1 MSKIVTKFVYVP
13 LNKRHEFHMMKEQNS
28 NIIPCSVYVDKNE
41 QKIFFIEEY
50 QGEILDITRDICIN
64 DSPGL
69 LIGNEAIGF

>member
-1 MSKIVTKFVYVP
+1 MSKITKFVYVP
-13 LNKRHEFHMMKEQNS
+13 LSKRHEFHMMKEQNS
-28 NIIPCSVYVDKNE
+28 NIMPCSVYVDKEE

-69 LIGNEAIGF
+69 MIGNEAIGF

>member
-1 MSKIVTKFVYVP
+1 MSKITRFVYVP
-13 LNKRHEFHMMKEQNS
+13 LDKRYEFYKIKEQNS
-28 NIIPCSVYVDKNE
+28 NIIPCSIYVDKEE
-41 QKIFFIEEY
+41 QKIFFIEEQ